1 MSAGRLLHLLAVACA
16 TATLA
21 ATAGVSPALA
31 AYPPGK
37 PKPGVPRATCR
48 ISTIVDRRVAISC
61 NAGRARAQQ
70 RAAIM
75 IRKKIVAR
83 GKVAKTGR
91 YFARFTLRTRLT
103 RGTLIRFLVSGKIVA
118 TIRA

>member
-1 MSAGRLLHLLAVACA
+1 MIGRLLRLLAVACA
-16 TATLA
+16 TAVLCA
-21 ATAGVSPALA
+21 LAGVTSALA

-61 NAGRARAQQ
+61 NAGRVRAGKL
-70 RAAIM
+70 ASI
-75 IRKKIVAR
+75 KIGNKVVAR

-103 RGTLIRFLVSGKIVA
+103 RGTRIQFLVAGKIVA
-118 TIRA
+118 SIRA